1 MKSCSLSSPNA
12 SIAVSSFFMN
22 GVGKAF
28 ADDAPLESEFA
39 IIIKSGAF
47 IGTPTHGA
55 VVNDNILVV
64 FDAVHSVVSFL
75 FDVNSHA

>member
-1 MKSCSLSSPNA
+1 
-12 SIAVSSFFMN
+12 MN

-64 FDAVHSVVSFL
+64 FDAVHSVVSFCL
-75 FDVNSHA
+75 MSTPMRERIKRTITLSA

>member
-1 MKSCSLSSPNA
+1 
-12 SIAVSSFFMN
+12 MN

-28 ADDAPLESEFA
+28 ADDAPLESEIA

-55 VVNDNILVV
+55 VINDNILVV